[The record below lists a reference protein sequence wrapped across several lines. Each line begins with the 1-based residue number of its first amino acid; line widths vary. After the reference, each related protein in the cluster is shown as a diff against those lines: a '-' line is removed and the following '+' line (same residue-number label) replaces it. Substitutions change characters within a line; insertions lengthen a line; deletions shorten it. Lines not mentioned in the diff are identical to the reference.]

1 MISPTLS
8 RRLLPIVVL
17 VLAWAGRAA
26 AQDATS
32 EPPASK
38 PQPEI
43 RFDSL
48 KHDFGIVEEGTSLK
62 HAFRFRNVGQAVLHI
77 IDVKAG

>member
-1 MISPTLS
+1 LISPPLF
-8 RRLLPIVVL
+8 RRVLPIAAL
-17 VLAWAGRAA
+17 VLAWAGWAA

-32 EPPASK
+32 APPASK

-48 KHDFGIVEEGTSLK
+48 KHDFGVVEDGITLK
-62 HAFRFRNVGQAVLHI
+62 HVFQFRNVGQAMLI
-77 IDVKAG
+77 INSVKAG